1 MESFECHEAAEIFP
15 MMEGQEFLDLV
26 EDVKRNGLLEPIDVF
41 EDKILDGRNRA
52 KACAMAGVE
61 AVFRTVQ
68 TTDPVAYV
76 LSRNLHRRQ
85 LDTSQ
90 RAMIAAKA
98 RDYYDK
104 QAKERQKDHGG
115 TAPGKP
121 KENTCGNVA
130 SSDRGPQSRD
140 QAGKAVG
147 VGGRTVDKAKKVQK
161 QGVPELV
168 KAVES
173 GKLDVTKAAKIAEL
187 PKDVQ
192 GTILEDAKR
201 QGWSGRQMV
210 EEAKRLSPGLA
221 NGPVRMANGLQ
232 YARMAILQ
240 LEKIDR
246 ADIERRA
253 ALDLVLRWI
262 GEQE

>member
-104 QAKERQKDHGG
+104 QAKERQ
-115 TAPGKP
+115 A
-121 KENTCGNVA
+121 EQARRNQ
-130 SSDRGPQSRD
+130 PQSQKVATLPPLEKSKARD

-147 VGGRTVDKAKKVQK
+147 VSGRTVDKAKKVQK

-210 EEAKRLSPGLA
+210 EEAKRLSPGIA